1 MAWEPAGRFLIS
13 VSADQTARLH
23 APWMHSVEGPITW
36 HEIARPQIHGYD
48 LSSIAV
54 LGPFRYASGAEEK
67 IIRVFEAPNNFR
79 ANLNRICGT
88 QLSGDRLIFFTDLGT
103 ISPTICILFLQ
114 LTTEWDRKGRQFR
127 LWACPTNPFI
137 RINWRNRNRSRKV
150 PQTRTSTRKITSR
163 PPSSTV
169 RNPLTSKG
177 YSLIAKSKFHE
188 TFKFLV
194 QIEIKG
200 FFLLT

>member
-1 MAWEPAGRFLIS
+1 MNLQQFCIRLQGLWNPGVVCSGHFDAVEDLAWEPAGRFLIS

-88 QLSGDRLIFFTDLGT
+88 QLSGDRLIFLLIWERF
-103 ISPTICILFLQ
+103 
-114 LTTEWDRKGRQFR
+114 RQRF
-127 LWACPTNPFI
+127 AYYFC
-137 RINWRNRNRSRKV
+137 S
-150 PQTRTSTRKITSR
+150 
-163 PPSSTV
+163 
-169 RNPLTSKG
+169 
-177 YSLIAKSKFHE
+177 
-188 TFKFLV
+188 
-194 QIEIKG
+194 
-200 FFLLT
+200 